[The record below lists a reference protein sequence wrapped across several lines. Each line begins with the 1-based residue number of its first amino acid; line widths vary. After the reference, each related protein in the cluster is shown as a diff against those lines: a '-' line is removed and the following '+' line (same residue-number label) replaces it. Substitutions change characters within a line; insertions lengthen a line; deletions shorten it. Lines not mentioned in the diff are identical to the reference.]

1 MYRVGGGEE
10 DLSSSE
16 GDSDSES
23 QEYKGVASGA
33 GTTEGGLNS
42 AGSSDEAAQSKPSDE
57 EDMTGSA
64 GKNRESSDGGSEGEP
79 SRALAATHPEG
90 DGETVGEGEE
100 VAGIKAGKDQAEIQ
114 DREVD
119 QSQDKAEVTESPK
132 DDVSTKPPKDDVSY
146 SNMCF
151 SYMLLV

>member
-10 DLSSSE
+10 DLSESSE

-23 QEYKGVASGA
+23 HEYKGVASGA

-79 SRALAATHPEG
+79 SPALAATHPEG

-100 VAGIKAGKDQAEIQ
+100 VKAGIDQAEIQ

-146 SNMCF
+146 STMCF
-151 SYMLLV
+151 S